1 MTATIRVAIQQ
12 QERLFRQG
20 LDLLLGAETGVKIVG
35 IGVTPEDLVALCER
49 ERPDVAVLE
58 VPPEG
63 RDVHRLPATL
73 RRRHR
78 FMRLVGLSAAL
89 SPRTA
94 ERARGAGVD
103 ALVARQMGVTA
114 LLRAVRAQDEEPVP
128 AAFMTASRVAGED
141 LTSREIDVLKLIGT
155 GRTTHQI
162 SGELEISP
170 KTVENHKQRTFRK
183 LGVQNQAH
191 AVALALRRGIL
202 LPGAVIDLTAQG
214 ADAPSVTLV
223 RG

>member
-1 MTATIRVAIQQ
+1 
-12 QERLFRQG
+12 
-20 LDLLLGAETGVKIVG
+20 
-35 IGVTPEDLVALCER
+35 
-49 ERPDVAVLE
+49 
-58 VPPEG
+58 
-63 RDVHRLPATL
+63 
-73 RRRHR
+73 
-78 FMRLVGLSAAL
+78 
-89 SPRTA
+89 
-94 ERARGAGVD
+94 VD

-114 LLRAVRAQDEEPVP
+114 LLRAVRAEEEEPVP
-128 AAFMTASRVAGED
+128 AAFMTTSRDAGED
-141 LTSREIDVLKLIGT
+141 LTSREIDVLKLIST

-202 LPGAVIDLTAQG
+202 LPDAVIDLTAQG
-214 ADAPSVTLV
+214 ADARSVTLV